1 MIVTVKSLEELP
13 DAARKLITG
22 FNGKRVFVFYGELGA
37 GKTTFIKEICH
48 QLEVVDL
55 VSSPT
60 FALINEY
67 KTAEDQLVYHFD
79 FYRIKNASEAMDI
92 GFEEYIYS
100 GEYCLIEWPE
110 NVQKLL
116 PENHVAVRIKED
128 DEGNRKITAE
138 VN

>member
-1 MIVTVKSLEELP
+1 MLVTVKSLVELP

-22 FNGKRVFVFYGELGA
+22 FHRNRVFVFYGELGA

-67 KTAEDQLVYHFD
+67 KTIEDQPVYHFD

-128 DEGNRKITAE
+128 VEGNRKITAE

>member
-1 MIVTVKSLEELP
+1 MLVTVKSLVELP
-13 DAARKLITG
+13 DAARKLLTG
-22 FNGKRVFVFYGELGA
+22 FKRKRVFVFYGELGA

-67 KTAEDQLVYHFD
+67 KTIEDHPVYHFD
-79 FYRIKNASEAMDI
+79 FYRIKNPSEAMDI
-92 GFEEYIYS
+92 GFEEYIFS

>member
-1 MIVTVKSLEELP
+1 MLVTVKTLEELP
-13 DAARKLITG
+13 DAAHKLITG
-22 FNGKRVFVFYGELGA
+22 FTRERVFVFYGELGA
-37 GKTTFIKEICH
+37 GKTTFIKEICN
-48 QLEVVDL
+48 QLDVVDL

-67 KTAEDQLVYHFD
+67 KTIEDQSVYHFD
-79 FYRIKNASEAMDI
+79 FYRIKKASEAMDI

-110 NVQKLL
+110 KVQNLL
-116 PENHVAVRIKED
+116 PEDHVAVRIKED

-138 VN
+138 VI